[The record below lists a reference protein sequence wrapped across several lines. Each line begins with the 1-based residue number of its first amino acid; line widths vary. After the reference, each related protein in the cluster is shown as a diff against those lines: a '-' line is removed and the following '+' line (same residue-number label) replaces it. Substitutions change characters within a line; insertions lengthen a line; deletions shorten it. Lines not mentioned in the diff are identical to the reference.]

1 MLNSEINNLRYNI
14 VQRYIYCMG
23 VVTQEKRLREKLRWS
38 DNNRILGQIAYSI
51 HNIANFVVD
60 DFKSNEV
67 GELAYEQFMLKEL
80 SRHAR
85 FLQEYLIPVMKQLKL
100 SDEWLVA
107 YRDEFKMIKTV
118 LDDFNV
124 V

>member
-23 VVTQEKRLREKLRWS
+23 LVTQEKRLREKLRWS

-80 SRHAR
+80 SSHAR

>member
-23 VVTQEKRLREKLRWS
+23 LVTQEKRLREKLRWS